1 MSRRRQTLLLGL
13 PEPGTPE
20 AQRVLLFRLL
30 LANAHEL
37 RTRMD
42 RRLAGSGLTT
52 QQAMLLQML
61 QGQPEPPTLTQFAAR
76 LSMSHQNLKQ
86 IASALQRKGLVEI
99 VVDDTDARV
108 RRLRLTAEHHR
119 LWQQRDPDDHA
130 DVVRWTAA
138 LGDSDVARLVKSLD
152 RLHAGLVEASE
163 ASDSST

>member
-1 MSRRRQTLLLGL
+1 MPRRRQTLQLGL
-13 PEPGTPE
+13 PDPATPE

-30 LANAHEL
+30 LATAHEL

-52 QQAMLLQML
+52 QQAMLLQVL

-86 IASALQRKGLVEI
+86 IASALQRKGLLEI
-99 VVDDTDARV
+99 VADDADARV

-119 LWQQRDPDDHA
+119 LWQRRNPDDHA
-130 DVVRWTAA
+130 DVLQWTAA
-138 LGDSDVARLVKSLD
+138 LGDTDVARLVKSLD
-152 RLHAGLVEASE
+152 RLHAGMVEARE
-163 ASDSST
+163 APDA